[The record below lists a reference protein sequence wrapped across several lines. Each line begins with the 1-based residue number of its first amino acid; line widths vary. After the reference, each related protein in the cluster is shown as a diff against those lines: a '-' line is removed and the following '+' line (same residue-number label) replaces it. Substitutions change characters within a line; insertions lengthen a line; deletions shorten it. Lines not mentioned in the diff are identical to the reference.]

1 MSISVYQMGNVLN
14 CLSWFNCYLIGFY
27 QENGFY
33 SPLGETR
40 TPKRTCLN
48 FLYIFIEA
56 FQKLHFFL
64 YLGIKQGLILP
75 EENEIHE
82 LKNK

>member
-14 CLSWFNCYLIGFY
+14 CLSWFNCYLLGFQ

-40 TPKRTCLN
+40 TPKGMCLT
-48 FLYIFIEA
+48 FFYIFIEA
-56 FQKLHFFL
+56 FQKLRVFL
-64 YLGIKQGLILP
+64 YRRIKQGLILP